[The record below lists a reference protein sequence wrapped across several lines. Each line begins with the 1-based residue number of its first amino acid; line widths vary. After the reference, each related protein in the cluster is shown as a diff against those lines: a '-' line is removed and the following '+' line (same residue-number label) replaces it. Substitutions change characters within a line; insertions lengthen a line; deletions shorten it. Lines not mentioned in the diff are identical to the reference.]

1 MLEINRGLFAHALFQ
16 YGLKAGN
23 VFLKEEKKE
32 EKHGARNESNTKMQI
47 QRSHT
52 FARELGSV
60 EIYCKVFWKSLL
72 LEMLRVF
79 EIEIP

>member
-32 EKHGARNESNTKMQI
+32 DRANCFLLAHFKNFI
-47 QRSHT
+47 Y
-52 FARELGSV
+52 EL
-60 EIYCKVFWKSLL
+60 
-72 LEMLRVF
+72 
-79 EIEIP
+79 